1 MRTHGPAKSAT
12 AFRTISEVSTELDVP
27 QHVLRFWETKFPQI
41 RPLKRG
47 GGRRYYRPEDVDL
60 LRQIQSLLYSQGYKI
75 AGVQRLLKEGKP
87 VPADRAEEADLPD
100 DSVDDVELSEDIQE
114 PVGLEEPEEASGTVA
129 VVAAAGALPEAVRR
143 EIGTVLDELKALKML
158 LKPHGSRAIEF

>member
-1 MRTHGPAKSAT
+1 MRTHGPAKSAM

-75 AGVQRLLKEGKP
+75 AGVQRLLKEGKAIP
-87 VPADRAEEADLPD
+87 TDRVEDSDLPNDSAADAELPD
-100 DSVDDVELSEDIQE
+100 DIQE
-114 PVGLEEPEEASGTVA
+114 ADEPAEPVSAPGVAATVA
-129 VVAAAGALPEAVRR
+129 APDSLPDAARR
-143 EIGTVLDELKALKML
+143 EIGVVLDELKSLKML
-158 LKPHGSRAIEF
+158 LKTRGSEAIEF

>member
-1 MRTHGPAKSAT
+1 MRTHGPAKSAM

-75 AGVQRLLKEGKP
+75 AGVQRLLKEGKAIP
-87 VPADRAEEADLPD
+87 TDRVEEADLAN
-100 DSVDDVELSEDIQE
+100 DSATDVERTEDIQE
-114 PVGLEEPEEASGTVA
+114 AYGAAEPVSASGA
-129 VVAAAGALPEAVRR
+129 VDAIAAPDSLPEAARR
-143 EIGTVLDELKALKML
+143 EIGVVLDELKALKML
-158 LKPHGSRAIEF
+158 LKARGSEAIEF

>member
-1 MRTHGPAKSAT
+1 MRAHGPAKSAM

-75 AGVQRLLKEGKP
+75 AGVQRLLKEGKA
-87 VPADRAEEADLPD
+87 VPADRLEAVDRPN
-100 DSVDDVELSEDIQE
+100 DSADDVELSEGI
-114 PVGLEEPEEASGTVA
+114 PEEDGPADPAPASGAVTVT
-129 VVAAAGALPEAVRR
+129 AAPDSLPEAARR
-143 EIGTVLDELKALKML
+143 EICVVLDELKSLKIL
-158 LKPHGSRAIEF
+158 LKSRGNEVIEF